1 MSWTFGES
9 TELRSVA
16 QRFQAAVRRTASLLG
31 GASVIP
37 ILVPLWI
44 LFSLQSP
51 AFATATNARA
61 LLAHSAVVA
70 VAATGETL
78 VLLTGG
84 IDLSVATLVSCSAV
98 LAAKVM
104 GAEGD
109 PLIGLLITL
118 LVGLAFG
125 LVNGFAVGWLDLA
138 PFLLT
143 LGTHLV
149 ARGIAFSVSEGI
161 AVRAP
166 RALGDF
172 GRTDLLRIPDILRIP
187 AIALIAIAVLVI
199 FGYLLSNTT
208 WGRYVYL
215 LGSNEEA
222 AHYVGIRRRLV
233 KASVYVITGVL
244 GGLAGFLS
252 IANLG
257 VGLPGVGDPILLT
270 IIGGVILGGTS
281 LFGGEGS
288 MWRTALGVLL
298 LATLT
303 NGLNLLGFPFYD
315 QLVAQALVILVG
327 TGLIVRLGQG
337 SQGE

>member
-1 MSWTFGES
+1 
-9 TELRSVA
+9 
-16 QRFQAAVRRTASLLG
+16 
-31 GASVIP
+31 VI
-37 ILVPLWI
+37 LWV
-44 LFSLQSP
+44 LF
-51 AFATATNARA
+51 A
-61 LLAHSAVVA
+61 LLAPAFPTARNINALLGVSAVVA
-70 VAATGETL
+70 IAATGQTL

-84 IDLSVATLVSCSAV
+84 IDLSVATVVSCSAV
-98 LAAKVM
+98 LAANFTGK
-104 GAEGD
+104 EGN
-109 PLIGLLITL
+109 PLVALVIAL

-125 LVNGFAVGWLDLA
+125 LANGFAVGWLGLT
-138 PFLLT
+138 PFVLT

-149 ARGIAFSVSEGI
+149 ARGIAFSVSQGI

-166 RALGDF
+166 SVLGEL
-172 GRTDLLRIPDILRIP
+172 GRTDIAGIPV
-187 AIALIAIAVLVI
+187 IALVAIAVMAMFGFLV
-199 FGYLLSNTT
+199 SRTT

-215 LGSNEEA
+215 AGSNEQA
-222 AHYVGIRRRLV
+222 ARYVGVRLRPV
-233 KASVYVITGVL
+233 KASVYVITGIL

-257 VGLPGVGDPILLT
+257 VALPGVGDTILLT

-315 QLVAQALVILVG
+315 QLVAQGLVILVG
-327 TGLIVRLGQG
+327 TGLIVRLGHAG
-337 SQGE
+337 RR

>member
-1 MSWTFGES
+1 MNGPVAES
-9 TELRSVA
+9 TEPRLAA
-16 QRFQAAVRRTASLLG
+16 QRLHAAVRRAASLLG
-31 GASVIP
+31 RASVIP
-37 ILVPLWI
+37 ILIPLWI
-44 LFSLQSP
+44 LFTLQSP
-51 AFATATNARA
+51 AFATARNVRA
-61 LLAHSAVVA
+61 LLAASAVVT

-78 VLLTGG
+78 VLLTAG
-84 IDLSVATLVSCSAV
+84 IDLSVATVVSCSAV
-98 LAAKVM
+98 LAATVM
-104 GAEGD
+104 GPEGN
-109 PLIGLLITL
+109 PLIGLLIAL
-118 LVGLAFG
+118 LVGLIFG
-125 LVNGFAVGWLDLA
+125 LVNGCAVGWLDLT
-138 PFLLT
+138 PFVLT

-166 RALGDF
+166 PVLGDF
-172 GRTDLLRIPDILRIP
+172 GRTDLLAGVP
-187 AIALIAIAVLVI
+187 AIALVAIAVLII

-222 AHYVGIRRRLV
+222 ARYVGVRRRLV

-252 IANLG
+252 LANLG
-257 VGLPGVGDPILLT
+257 VALPGVGDTILLT

-315 QLVAQALVILVG
+315 QLVAQGLVILAG
-327 TGLIVRLGQG
+327 TGMIVRLGRG
-337 SQGE
+337 SQRG